1 MGLDSTQDK
10 YEFFKNADHIRIY
23 KALKSVKTIGPE
35 GLSEEQYL
43 IKCNNRG
50 IDGNAKEVCEKL
62 NKAFKLLCSSESDLT
77 SNKQLNSNDYKY
89 LNFWANFELNG
100 KSFIDNESIDYYKNN
115 IINEINDCFSK
126 EEMKKVFGDI
136 EGIVLKRMKILDNL
150 YQCYYEMHEII
161 FSNRS
166 EEISNCSGISTQCV
180 TQYKAAIDEFRKT
193 KDNFYNALM
202 KFEINYIKLHAA
214 AVGKNPSFEKYI
226 EKIPIEYKISELS
239 FYSSEYETK
248 KIILISLLC
257 SVFAIIS
264 ILIYFYKFTPFGTRM
279 CARKRNKK
287 KKFPTRDDTNN
298 TLQCF
303 DAFNHANTNNKMY
316 NLAYNSV

>member
-1 MGLDSTQDK
+1 MDRSS
-10 YEFFKNADHIRIY
+10 IY
-23 KALKSVKTIGPE
+23 KAVKSVSNEALIESHSEKTFINCDSGDIT
-35 GLSEEQYL
+35 L
-43 IKCNNRG
+43 
-50 IDGNAKEVCEKL
+50 NAKNVCKKL
-62 NKAFKLLCSSESDLT
+62 NKVFHFLCSSKSEMA
-77 SNKQLNSNDYKY
+77 SNKKLNSSDYKY
-89 LNFWANFELNG
+89 LNFWTNFELNG
-100 KSFIDNESIDYYKNN
+100 TKLLDNSSINYFGNLMNN
-115 IINEINDCFSK
+115 EFYECFSK

-136 EGIVLKRMKILDNL
+136 EEIVLKRRKILDIL
-150 YQCYYEMHEII
+150 YQNYYELHEII

-279 CARKRNKK
+279 CSRARNKK
-287 KKFPTRDDTNN
+287 KKFRSKDDTNN
-298 TLQCF
+298 SLQCF
-303 DAFNHANTNNKMY
+303 DAFSHANTNNKMY